1 MRVNYRSN
9 LFCES
14 LCIDVELYG
23 ARFNLIWYKDSYSI
37 VYEKDGYLVDGM
49 RKLKNRRRRY
59 LYLQKKRTL
68 FLDDIADR
76 DASNHRILIAGK
88 FAHLY
93 RRKLHAE
100 KLSFCMDELLFH
112 TRVRRLYNL
121 SLITT
126 DAFRPFITADLG
138 RLEYSDAFRDA
149 LPYHLNLFLFAYS
162 LDVMLGPFS
171 DTGYTTSESLDSIG
185 VESMSSNDSHDFG
198 DFVLSDHDDRPDD
211 VSVDSFFVA
220 EHNAHYDDWMLDMIP
235 QSNLVQMDEK
245 EFRRE
250 KFKVRDAGGKR
261 RINKVV
267 DKIANL
273 SKSDRK
279 KLIATL
285 KKMEIQ
291 SGVVDMVMQTILP
304 YFVKFPMLK
313 PLIIEILSLSVGIY
327 QATSRDQVIFHI
339 LASVARLALNC
350 SDEITKVVNDF
361 FITEQ
366 SMADDFGNLLKK
378 GLETWK
384 GFADGKVVD
393 DIKKGVIILVSLGF
407 SSVASLASHLPNL
420 KSLLSDSSLLKITS
434 FDIIT
439 YGLELILNLYGRIQA
454 VVETRSLKS
463 FFCPVPRLIKL
474 SNRYDA
480 LVAKF
485 PHALA
490 GNLPDHFDMTLE
502 DYDMELRL
510 VHREFS
516 KIARDVATSDK
527 HNVLRWKEKLAGM
540 IADMDYYL
548 TTQPVRRAP
557 YSLNIIGSSGVGKT
571 NLVTIFAL
579 ALAKCYDLKVTKDT
593 FHYRNAADEYF
604 SGYNGQKIIVEDDK
618 NATKASP
625 GGIDE
630 NAMTINIVNNAV
642 MPLVMA
648 AVDDKGKHV
657 MRADIHIMTTNV
669 PDAQAAILSNEPPA
683 VLRRSHH
690 FVIEVRHGYTLP
702 NSTMLDPSKC
712 SGRPLED
719 DAWMITILSVDVIA
733 RAQNVA
739 AGWNWRTVTH
749 NGRLMNRVGIHDAMI
764 YLRETCDQHIL
775 HQSNIISGFN
785 DLLAN
790 TQLCEHG
797 SGINICRICHNIPE
811 PHPVQSS
818 VDMGHT
824 HLGKPIV
831 GRGDPL
837 GRGTGLTSQAGL
849 VSMIASTLF
858 EWVWYNIL
866 PYILWIVQVSK
877 NIAASFWIGA
887 FLRRIGLGCL
897 FSPNCALH
905 ITESVDSHIWS
916 RSLALYLCVWIPY
929 YCCIAALSTYMYGL
943 NSWSILF
950 WGDGVANL
958 SWRCTQRFYAHMDR
972 RGARNTLRDII
983 ARRTRRYLE
992 HNLHIV
998 AVTAAVAG
1006 ALTCYKLI
1014 NRARTETQGSIISV
1028 PQTNGWA
1035 KMYIPPEDVEDK
1047 RKTTTFV
1054 GLNTSISNRIAHVWL
1069 FSEETRKSGKGVP
1082 GNVLPLKSGAFLC
1095 PKHYFFNET
1104 TGESN
1109 GFEFMHIK
1117 LNGSELG
1124 NSLRDVPID
1133 MNQVFPVGDGDMC
1146 IFYVSA
1152 MCAQMRDLTPYLSDV
1167 HRDTSANYI
1176 HRSSDGKLME
1186 GDTMVRLQYYDNID
1200 GESLYYTECPFP
1212 TFVGLCGAVQVA
1224 NTKIPY
1230 IASMHIRGVPGKSTA
1245 RCQPIYRRE
1254 VMAALDK
1261 LFQDKFTIQT
1271 GSMEMMDYTDGDS
1284 SKVLVKEIHPKS
1296 PFAHLESGSVYYIG
1310 RLAERSK
1317 PTGTVIN
1324 TAICG
1329 DVEKEFGV
1337 TNVYGNPSFLR
1348 SWKPYYAAVENLVN
1362 PTPKHPPTWR
1372 AAIEMQHKTILD
1384 ALKKKDILY
1393 AEPLDE
1399 LTILSGLDGDD
1410 MMKRMDLSTSSG
1422 YPLRCAK
1429 GEFID
1434 VEYNPTDPLHQ
1445 CHYILHESARVRIEA
1460 ARERCNQGLR
1470 PNFVFSS
1477 NLKVEPKSLFEKG
1490 PDGELVDK
1498 VSMPRVFYAS
1508 NFECL
1513 FLMRQYF
1520 MPIMKI
1526 LMNVVESEMSIG
1538 INVMGPDWGKL
1549 ANRLLA
1555 ISSSILEADQ
1565 SKYDQSVT
1573 PDEMIPQFNF
1583 WIEVAR
1589 LCGYDQKA
1597 LRIMKVLVGCVINPI
1612 IDMNSDLVMFYCLL
1626 VSGMLGTAQMNS
1638 LINGARF
1645 RALFVHIYNDNDSF
1659 VKLVNSMNVPLEDAY
1674 NKLVCANFFGD
1685 DSLVSVSRS
1694 IEEYFNMESFAEF
1707 MGRFG
1712 VNVTT
1717 AAKGIVS
1724 EKLMNIEDVD
1734 YLKRSFRFDVERQ
1747 VWTAPLNEKSLF
1759 KRLMVLI
1766 PSSVLT
1772 HEEQCAEA
1780 IINTLRD
1787 YFEYGRDIFNS
1798 NREKLLRIAIKHK
1811 LLTHIHTFYTYDQ
1824 LVEEYNIKHKT
1835 TPAVMRG

>member
-1 MRVNYRSN
+1 MKNTSRRSVPCAVVYVNVRY
-9 LFCES
+9 F
-14 LCIDVELYG
+14 DVDFIL
-23 ARFNLIWYKDSYSI
+23 AWFKDSYSI
-37 VYEKDGYLVDGM
+37 MYMKDGQLLDGV

-59 LYLQKKRTL
+59 MYLQKKRASHL
-68 FLDDIADR
+68 ADLA
-76 DASNHRILIAGK
+76 DGAASEHRVRLAEK
-88 FAHLY
+88 FSRLY
-93 RRKLHAE
+93 RRMAHKE
-100 KLSFCMDELLFH
+100 KFSFCMDELSFN
-112 TRVRRLYNL
+112 TRVRHLYAL
-121 SLITT
+121 MLVTT
-126 DAFRPFITADLG
+126 EELLPYIRVDLG
-138 RLEYSDAFRDA
+138 RLEYSDAYRDA
-149 LPYHLNLFLFAYS
+149 LPNHLALFLFSQS
-162 LDVMLGPFS
+162 LDAVLGPFS
-171 DTGYTTSESLDSIG
+171 DMGYTTSESFGSISVDSL
-185 VESMSSNDSHDFG
+185 SSNDSHAFG
-198 DFVLSDHDDRPDD
+198 EFVFSDHDDQADD
-211 VSVDSFFVA
+211 ASVTSSFAA
-220 EHNAHYDDWMLDMIP
+220 EHNAHFDDWMLDMVP
-235 QSNLVQMDEK
+235 QSDLIDMNEK
-245 EFRRE
+245 EFRRD
-250 KFKVRDAGGKR
+250 KFKKRDVGGKR

-279 KLIATL
+279 KLIAQL
-285 KKMEIQ
+285 KKMETQ
-291 SGVVDMVMQTILP
+291 SGVVDMVMQTVLP
-304 YFVKFPMLK
+304 YFAKFPMLK

-327 QATSRDQVIFHI
+327 QSTSRDQVIFHI

-350 SDEITKVVNDF
+350 SEEITKIVNDF
-361 FITEQ
+361 FVTEQ
-366 SMADDFGNLLKK
+366 TMADDFGNLLKK
-378 GLETWK
+378 GLDSWK

-407 SSVASLASHLPNL
+407 SSVASVASHLPNL
-420 KSLLSDSSLLKITS
+420 KTLLSDSSLLKISS

-439 YGLELILNLYGRIQA
+439 YGLELILNLYNRIQA

-485 PHALA
+485 SHALA
-490 GNLPDHFDMTLE
+490 GNLPDHFDMSLE

-510 VHREFS
+510 VHREFC
-516 KIARDVATSDK
+516 KIARDVSISDK
-527 HNVLRWKEKLAGM
+527 HNVLRWKEKLAAM

-579 ALAKCYDLKVTKDT
+579 ALARCYGLTVTKDT

-690 FVIEVRHGYTLP
+690 FVVEVREGYTLP
-702 NSTMLDPSKC
+702 HSTMLDPSKC

-749 NGRLMNRVGIHDAMI
+749 NGKLMNRVGIHDAMI
-764 YLRETCDQHIL
+764 YLRETCDKHIL

-785 DLLAN
+785 DLIAN

-797 SGINICRICHNIPE
+797 SGVNICRICHGIPE
-811 PHPVQSS
+811 PQPVLTS

-824 HLGKPIV
+824 HLGRPNV
-831 GRGDPL
+831 VRADPL
-837 GRGTGLTSQAGL
+837 GRGPGMVNQASL
-849 VSMIASTLF
+849 VSMLASTLL
-858 EWVWYNIL
+858 EWVWYSIL
-866 PYILWIVQVSK
+866 PYVLWAVQVSK
-877 NIAASFWIGA
+877 NLAASWWIGIL
-887 FLRRIGLGCL
+887 LRKLGLGCI
-897 FSPNCALH
+897 FSPNCALN
-905 ITESVDSHIWS
+905 ITEKVDSYIWA
-916 RSLALYLCVWIPY
+916 RSLVLYLCVWIPY
-929 YCCIAALSTYMYGL
+929 YCCVAVLSTYMYGL
-943 NSWSILF
+943 NSWSMLF
-950 WGDGVANL
+950 WGDSVANL

-998 AVTAAVAG
+998 AVTGAVVG

-1014 NRARTETQGSIISV
+1014 RKARTETQGSIVSI

-1069 FSEETRKSGKGVP
+1069 FSEETRKNGKGVP

-1095 PKHYFFNET
+1095 PKHYFFNEA

-1109 GFEFMHIK
+1109 GFEYMHIK

-1133 MNQVFPVGDGDMC
+1133 MNQVIPVGDGDMC

-1152 MCAQMRDLTPYLSDV
+1152 MCAQMRDLTPYLTDV
-1167 HRDTSANYI
+1167 HRSVSANYI

-1186 GDTMVRLQYYDNID
+1186 GDTMVRLQYCDDID
-1200 GESLYYTECPFP
+1200 GESLYVTECPFP

-1245 RCQPIYRRE
+1245 RCQPIYKQE
-1254 VMAALDK
+1254 VMTALDK

-1271 GSMEMMDYTDGDS
+1271 GSMEMMDYTDGDD

-1296 PFAHLESGSVYYIG
+1296 PFAHLEAGSVYYIG

-1317 PTGTVIN
+1317 PTGTVVN
-1324 TAICG
+1324 TAICS

-1348 SWKPYYAAVENLVN
+1348 SWKPYYAAVENLVK

-1399 LTILSGLDGDD
+1399 LTVLSGLDGDD

-1422 YPLRCAK
+1422 YPLRRAK
-1429 GEFID
+1429 GDFID
-1434 VEYNPTDPLHQ
+1434 VEYDPTDPVHQ
-1445 CHYILHESARVRIEA
+1445 CRYILHDSARARVEA

-1477 NLKVEPKSLFEKG
+1477 NLKVEPKSLFEKNA
-1490 PDGELVDK
+1490 DGELIDK

-1549 ANRLLA
+1549 AKRLLA
-1555 ISSSILEADQ
+1555 VSSSILEADQ

-1589 LCGYDQKA
+1589 LCGYDQKS
-1597 LRIMKVLVGCVINPI
+1597 LRIMRVLVGCVINPI

-1645 RALFVHIYNDNDSF
+1645 RSLFVHIYNNNNSF
-1659 VKLVNSMNVPLEDAY
+1659 VRLIDSMNLSLEDAY
-1674 NKLVCANFFGD
+1674 NQLVCANFFGD
-1685 DSLVSVSRS
+1685 DSLVSVSRC
-1694 IEEYFNMESFAEF
+1694 IEDYFNMESFAAF

-1724 EKLMNIEDVD
+1724 EKLMDIEDVD
-1734 YLKRSFRFDVERQ
+1734 YLKRSFRFDEERQ

-1780 IINTLRD
+1780 IVNTLRD
-1787 YFEYGRDIFNS
+1787 YFEYGRNIFDS
-1798 NREKLLRIAIKHK
+1798 NREKLLRIATKHK

-1824 LVEEYNIKHKT
+1824 LVEEYNTKHNVS
-1835 TPAVMRG
+1835 PAVMRG